1 MLENFVTDK
10 FEYKKLSESEQ
21 KARRILGRLTGVIAE
36 TKKPTR
42 NGRGYS
48 IELWENVFENP
59 IMKEK
64 IANRCCFGELNHPAD
79 RTEIDIEKVAIC
91 LAEQPKK
98 STDGRLYGVFDILD
112 TPNGRILKTL
122 CDYGC
127 KIGISSRGQGDIITD
142 RNGDDMVDPDTYE
155 CECFDAVLIPGVE
168 AARLTYVTE
177 SLNSKK
183 SLKQTLTESLDA
195 ASEDEKV
202 IMKETL
208 ENLNLML
215 EAQSD
220 DEKEVIDTE
229 EVAADIEVEVE
240 PTADEAETSNEDSE
254 DSDPEVGTDG
264 ADLDLESELVD
275 DEIDA
280 IIDAEEVEEEEIPTA
295 TPDDIELELVDDEIE
310 EEEMTDEEIFM
321 NFLTTNFDDD
331 QIKEV
336 CKILDIEVEDDESEE
351 PESEDNSEPATDE
364 VEAEE
369 QAAEDDA
376 TSDEEIVDDE
386 STEEVE
392 ETSDEDINSDEDDAE
407 QDEEP
412 VEEAIDDGASALVTT
427 LKETLKAKSDLENDV
442 KSLQE
447 KLAVSDA
454 KVDALNEEC
463 GRYKVSIS
471 RLSQLAKSSKDLTSK
486 VSALEESLAEKD
498 EVINSQKLRISRL
511 IESKKQSASAANE
524 VTTLTESLNTAK
536 TTYEEKINVL
546 TESLNKEKQEAQTKI
561 NELTESVKKT
571 TAIKESYRT
580 LANKAVNKYIE
591 VKADTL
597 GLTPKDIKRKLGESY
612 TLEDVDQVCE
622 DLKSYQLNVSRLPF
636 SVDRKVSVKVNES
649 MSTRKMPSNQSVFE
663 DDDIDGSLIRLAN
676 LD

>member
-10 FEYKKLSESEQ
+10 FEYKKLSEAEQ

-98 STDGRLYGVFDILD
+98 SKDGRLYGVFDILD

-142 RNGDDMVDPDTYE
+142 HNGDDVVDPDTYE

-177 SLNSKK
+177 GLNTKK
-183 SLKQTLTESLDA
+183 TLKQTLTESLDA
-195 ASEDEKV
+195 ASEDDRV

-208 ENLNLML
+208 ENLNLIL
-215 EAQSD
+215 EDKEEEIVD
-220 DEKEVIDTE
+220 DVVDNEVDVEDEIEAATEDEVIDDT
-229 EVAADIEVEVE
+229 
-240 PTADEAETSNEDSE
+240 DSE
-254 DSDPEVGTDG
+254 DD
-264 ADLDLESELVD
+264 LVD
-275 DEIDA
+275 DEVEDTES
-280 IIDAEEVEEEEIPTA
+280 DEEEVEDEEEIPTT
-295 TPDDIELELVDDEIE
+295 TPDDLELELQDIE
-310 EEEMTDEEIFM
+310 DVEEPTNEEIFLD
-321 NFLTTNFDDD
+321 FLANNFDEDKV
-331 QIKEV
+331 KEV
-336 CKILDIEVEDDESEE
+336 CKILDIEIEDENIESDETDVADTDVADDETT
-351 PESEDNSEPATDE
+351 TD
-364 VEAEE
+364 
-369 QAAEDDA
+369 
-376 TSDEEIVDDE
+376 
-386 STEEVE
+386 STDEVE
-392 ETSDEDINSDEDDAE
+392 ETSDENIDSDEEEAE
-407 QDEEP
+407 QEEEP
-412 VEEAIDDGASALVTT
+412 VEEAIDDGASALVST

-454 KVDALNEEC
+454 KVDTLTEEC
-463 GRYKVSIS
+463 NRYKLSIS
-471 RLSQLAKSSKDLTSK
+471 RLSQLAKSSKDLSAK
-486 VSALEESLAEKD
+486 VSALEESLTEKD
-498 EVINSQKLRISRL
+498 EMINSQKLRISRL
-511 IESKKQSASAANE
+511 IESRKQSATAANE
-524 VTTLTESLNTAK
+524 VTTLTESLNSTK
-536 TTYEEKINVL
+536 TSYEAQISALNESIEKQKQESQTQLTEL
-546 TESLNKEKQEAQTKI
+546 TESL
-561 NELTESVKKT
+561 KKT
-571 TAIKESYRT
+571 TAIKESYRN

-591 VKADTL
+591 VKADIL
-597 GLTPKDIKRKLGESY
+597 GLTTKDIKRKLGESY

-636 SVDRKVSVKVNES
+636 SIDRKVSVKVNES
-649 MSTRKMPSNQSVFE
+649 AATRKMKPAQAEFE
-663 DDDIDGSLIRLAN
+663 DDGVDAGLIRLAN

>member
-21 KARRILGRLTGVIAE
+21 KARRILGRLTGVIAD
-36 TKKPTR
+36 TKMPTR

-48 IELWENVFENP
+48 VELWENVFSNP
-59 IMKEK
+59 IMQEK

-98 STDGRLYGVFDILD
+98 NKDGRLYGVFDILD

-142 RNGDDMVDPDTYE
+142 RNGDDVVDPETYE

-177 SLNSKK
+177 SFDKRK
-183 SLKQTLTESLDA
+183 TLKQSLNESFDA
-195 ASEDEKV
+195 ASEDEKL

-208 ENLNLML
+208 ENLNIVL
-215 EAQSD
+215 EEND
-220 DEKEVIDTE
+220 DDIDLDI
-229 EVAADIEVEVE
+229 DIEGDVNTTESDEDDVDVE
-240 PTADEAETSNEDSE
+240 
-254 DSDPEVGTDG
+254 TD
-264 ADLDLESELVD
+264 DTNDLETAEG
-275 DEIDA
+275 E
-280 IIDAEEVEEEEIPTA
+280 DAEEADTIDIDDEDIPTI
-295 TPDDIELELVDDEIE
+295 TPDAEDELELVDIDAVAEDER
-310 EEEMTDEEIFM
+310 TDEEV
-321 NFLTTNFDDD
+321 FLDFLATNFEDD
-331 QIKEV
+331 QIKKV
-336 CKILDIEVEDDESEE
+336 CKILDIEIEDEADTDDEDKTDDQVDDGAQ
-351 PESEDNSEPATDE
+351 EDAIVDT
-364 VEAEE
+364 
-369 QAAEDDA
+369 DDA
-376 TSDEEIVDDE
+376 DIDID
-386 STEEVE
+386 STEEADE
-392 ETSDEDINSDEDDAE
+392 ASDEDIDSDEEEAE

-412 VEEAIDDGASALVTT
+412 VEEAIDNGASALVST

-454 KVDALNEEC
+454 KVDALTEEC
-463 GRYKVSIS
+463 GRYKLSIS
-471 RLSQLAKSSKDLTSK
+471 RLSQLAKSSKDLSSK

-498 EVINSQKLRISRL
+498 ETINSQKLRISRL
-511 IESKKQSASAANE
+511 IESRKQSIDNSSE
-524 VTTLTESLNTAK
+524 ITSLTESLNSTK
-536 TTYEEKINVL
+536 TNYEAQISTLN
-546 TESLNKEKQEAQTKI
+546 ESLKKQADESQRKI
-561 NELTESVKKT
+561 TELTESIQKT
-571 TAIKESYRT
+571 TAIKESYRN

-591 VKADTL
+591 VKADIL
-597 GLTPKDIKRKLGESY
+597 GLMPKDIKRKLGESY
-612 TLEDVDQVCE
+612 TLDDVDQVCE

-649 MSTRKMPSNQSVFE
+649 ASTRRMKATSTDFE
-663 DDDIDGSLIRLAN
+663 DDGVDVSLIKLAN
-676 LD
+676 LG

>member
-10 FEYKKLSESEQ
+10 FEYKKLSEAEQ

-98 STDGRLYGVFDILD
+98 SKDGRLYGVFDILD

-142 RNGDDMVDPDTYE
+142 HNGDDVVDPDTYE

-177 SLNSKK
+177 SLDTKK

-195 ASEDEKV
+195 ASEDDKV

-208 ENLNLML
+208 ENLNLIL
-215 EAQSD
+215 EDTKEEEIVDEIVD
-220 DEKEVIDTE
+220 DEVDVEDEIETATDDEVVD
-229 EVAADIEVEVE
+229 DI
-240 PTADEAETSNEDSE
+240 
-254 DSDPEVGTDG
+254 
-264 ADLDLESELVD
+264 DLEDDLVD
-275 DEIDA
+275 D
-280 IIDAEEVEEEEIPTA
+280 DAEDAESEEETEEEIPTA
-295 TPDDIELELVDDEIE
+295 TPDDLELELQDVEDAEKE
-310 EEEMTDEEIFM
+310 PTDEEIFLD
-321 NFLTTNFDDD
+321 FLANNFDEDKV
-331 QIKEV
+331 KEV
-336 CKILDIEVEDDESEE
+336 CKILDIEIEDEDKESEE
-351 PESEDNSEPATDE
+351 TE
-364 VEAEE
+364 VADTEE
-369 QAAEDDA
+369 VDGADV
-376 TSDEEIVDDE
+376 TDDE
-386 STEEVE
+386 INTDSTEEVE
-392 ETSDEDINSDEDDAE
+392 EISDENIDSDEEEEE

-412 VEEAIDDGASALVTT
+412 VEEAIDDGASALVST

-454 KVDALNEEC
+454 KVDTLTEEC
-463 GRYKVSIS
+463 NRYKLSIS
-471 RLSQLAKSSKDLTSK
+471 RLSQLAKSSKDLSAK
-486 VSALEESLAEKD
+486 VSALEESLTEKD
-498 EVINSQKLRISRL
+498 EMINSQKLRISRL
-511 IESKKQSASAANE
+511 IESRKQSATAANE
-524 VTTLTESLNTAK
+524 VTTLTESLNSAK
-536 TTYEEKINVL
+536 TSYEAQINALNESIEKQKQESQTQLTEL
-546 TESLNKEKQEAQTKI
+546 TESL
-561 NELTESVKKT
+561 KKT
-571 TAIKESYRT
+571 TAIKESYRN

-591 VKADTL
+591 VKADIL
-597 GLTPKDIKRKLGESY
+597 GLTTKDIKRKLGESY

-636 SVDRKVSVKVNES
+636 SIDRKVSVKVNES
-649 MSTRKMPSNQSVFE
+649 AATRRMKPANAEFE
-663 DDDIDGSLIRLAN
+663 DDGVDAGLIRLAN

>member
-10 FEYKKLSESEQ
+10 FEYKKLSEAEQ

-98 STDGRLYGVFDILD
+98 SKDGRLYGVFDILD

-142 RNGDDMVDPDTYE
+142 HNGDDVVDPDTYE

-177 SLNSKK
+177 SLNTKK

-195 ASEDEKV
+195 ASEDDRV

-208 ENLNLML
+208 ENLNLIL
-215 EAQSD
+215 EDKEEEIVDEIVD
-220 DEKEVIDTE
+220 DEVDVEDEIETAAEDEVIDDT
-229 EVAADIEVEVE
+229 
-240 PTADEAETSNEDSE
+240 DSE
-254 DSDPEVGTDG
+254 D
-264 ADLDLESELVD
+264 ELVD
-275 DEIDA
+275 DEVEDTES
-280 IIDAEEVEEEEIPTA
+280 DEEEVEDEEEIPTA
-295 TPDDIELELVDDEIE
+295 TPDELELELQDVEDVE
-310 EEEMTDEEIFM
+310 EPTNEEIFLD
-321 NFLTTNFDDD
+321 FLANNFDEDKV
-331 QIKEV
+331 KEV
-336 CKILDIEVEDDESEE
+336 CKILDIEIEDENTESDETAVVDTDVADDET
-351 PESEDNSEPATDE
+351 NTD
-364 VEAEE
+364 
-369 QAAEDDA
+369 
-376 TSDEEIVDDE
+376 
-386 STEEVE
+386 STDEVE
-392 ETSDEDINSDEDDAE
+392 ETSDENIDSDEEEAE
-407 QDEEP
+407 QEEEP
-412 VEEAIDDGASALVTT
+412 VEEAIDDGASALVST

-454 KVDALNEEC
+454 KVDTLTEEC
-463 GRYKVSIS
+463 NRYKLSIS
-471 RLSQLAKSSKDLTSK
+471 RLSQLAKSSKDLSAK
-486 VSALEESLAEKD
+486 VSALEESLTEKD
-498 EVINSQKLRISRL
+498 EMINSQKLRISRL
-511 IESKKQSASAANE
+511 IESRKQSATAANE
-524 VTTLTESLNTAK
+524 VTTLTESLNSTK
-536 TTYEEKINVL
+536 TSYEAQISALNESIEKQKQESQTQLTEL
-546 TESLNKEKQEAQTKI
+546 TESL
-561 NELTESVKKT
+561 KKT
-571 TAIKESYRT
+571 TAIKESYRN

-591 VKADTL
+591 VKADIL
-597 GLTPKDIKRKLGESY
+597 GLTTKDIKRKLGESY

-636 SVDRKVSVKVNES
+636 SIDRKVSVKVNES
-649 MSTRKMPSNQSVFE
+649 AATRKMKPAQAEFE
-663 DDDIDGSLIRLAN
+663 DDGVDAGLIRLAN

>member
-177 SLNSKK
+177 SLSSKK

-215 EAQSD
+215 EAN
-220 DEKEVIDTE
+220 DE
-229 EVAADIEVEVE
+229 
-240 PTADEAETSNEDSE
+240 ED
-254 DSDPEVGTDG
+254 V
-264 ADLDLESELVD
+264 
-275 DEIDA
+275 
-280 IIDAEEVEEEEIPTA
+280 IDAEDV
-295 TPDDIELELVDDEIE
+295 
-310 EEEMTDEEIFM
+310 
-321 NFLTTNFDDD
+321 
-331 QIKEV
+331 
-336 CKILDIEVEDDESEE
+336 
-351 PESEDNSEPATDE
+351 ATD
-364 VEAEE
+364 VW
-369 QAAEDDA
+369 DC
-376 TSDEEIVDDE
+376 TKW
-386 STEEVE
+386 
-392 ETSDEDINSDEDDAE
+392 
-407 QDEEP
+407 
-412 VEEAIDDGASALVTT
+412 TT
-427 LKETLKAKSDLENDV
+427 
-442 KSLQE
+442 
-447 KLAVSDA
+447 
-454 KVDALNEEC
+454 
-463 GRYKVSIS
+463 
-471 RLSQLAKSSKDLTSK
+471 RL
-486 VSALEESLAEKD
+486 
-498 EVINSQKLRISRL
+498 
-511 IESKKQSASAANE
+511 
-524 VTTLTESLNTAK
+524 
-536 TTYEEKINVL
+536 
-546 TESLNKEKQEAQTKI
+546 
-561 NELTESVKKT
+561 
-571 TAIKESYRT
+571 
-580 LANKAVNKYIE
+580 
-591 VKADTL
+591 
-597 GLTPKDIKRKLGESY
+597 
-612 TLEDVDQVCE
+612 
-622 DLKSYQLNVSRLPF
+622 F
-636 SVDRKVSVKVNES
+636 
-649 MSTRKMPSNQSVFE
+649 
-663 DDDIDGSLIRLAN
+663 
-676 LD
+676 

>member
-142 RNGDDMVDPDTYE
+142 RNGDDMVDPETYE

-177 SLNSKK
+177 SLNNKK

-215 EAQSD
+215 EAKDED
-220 DEKEVIDTE
+220 DEVVDTE
-229 EVAADIEVEVE
+229 EVAADVEADADVE
-240 PTADEAETSNEDSE
+240 PTADDSDSSVEATETEASDLEAEL
-254 DSDPEVGTDG
+254 
-264 ADLDLESELVD
+264 AD
-275 DEIDA
+275 DEIDD
-280 IIDAEEVEEEEIPTA
+280 IVDIEDEDEEEIPTA
-295 TPDDIELELVDDEIE
+295 TPDDVDDIELELVDDSTD
-310 EEEMTDEEIFM
+310 EEEMTDEEIFLH
-321 NFLTTNFDDD
+321 FLSTNFDEE

-336 CKILDIEVEDDESEE
+336 CKILDIEVED
-351 PESEDNSEPATDE
+351 

-369 QAAEDDA
+369 TEDSTDENSEDAADEVAAEDETDTDDA
-376 TSDEEIVDDE
+376 EVSDDEIVDDE

-392 ETSDEDINSDEDDAE
+392 ETSDEDINSDEEDAE

-412 VEEAIDDGASALVTT
+412 VEEAIDDGASALVNT

-498 EVINSQKLRISRL
+498 EVISSQKLRISRL
-511 IESKKQSASAANE
+511 IESKKQSANAANE
-524 VTTLTESLNTAK
+524 VTTLTESLNTTK
-536 TTYEEKINVL
+536 TSYEEKINGL
-546 TESLNKEKQEAQTKI
+546 TESLNREKQEAQSKI
-561 NELTESVKKT
+561 TELTESVKKT

-649 MSTRKMPSNQSVFE
+649 MSTRKMTSNQSMFD

>member
-10 FEYKKLSESEQ
+10 FEYKKLSEAEQ

-98 STDGRLYGVFDILD
+98 SKDGRLYGVFDILD

-142 RNGDDMVDPDTYE
+142 HNGDDVVDPDTYE

-177 SLNSKK
+177 SLNTKK
-183 SLKQTLTESLDA
+183 TLKQTLTESLDA
-195 ASEDEKV
+195 ASEDDRV

-208 ENLNLML
+208 ENLNLIL
-215 EAQSD
+215 EDKEEEIVD
-220 DEKEVIDTE
+220 DVVDNEVDVEDEIEAATEDEVIDDT
-229 EVAADIEVEVE
+229 
-240 PTADEAETSNEDSE
+240 DSE
-254 DSDPEVGTDG
+254 DD
-264 ADLDLESELVD
+264 LVD
-275 DEIDA
+275 DEVEDTES
-280 IIDAEEVEEEEIPTA
+280 DEEEVEDEEEIPTA
-295 TPDDIELELVDDEIE
+295 TPDDLELELQDVE
-310 EEEMTDEEIFM
+310 EVEEPTNEEIFLD
-321 NFLTTNFDDD
+321 FLANNFDEDKV
-331 QIKEV
+331 KEV
-336 CKILDIEVEDDESEE
+336 CKILDIEIEDENTESDETDVVDTDVADDET
-351 PESEDNSEPATDE
+351 NTD
-364 VEAEE
+364 
-369 QAAEDDA
+369 
-376 TSDEEIVDDE
+376 
-386 STEEVE
+386 STDEVE
-392 ETSDEDINSDEDDAE
+392 ETSDENIDSDEEEAE
-407 QDEEP
+407 QEEEP
-412 VEEAIDDGASALVTT
+412 VEEAIDDGASALVST

-454 KVDALNEEC
+454 KVDTLTEEC
-463 GRYKVSIS
+463 NRYKLSIS
-471 RLSQLAKSSKDLTSK
+471 RLSQLAKSSKDLSAK
-486 VSALEESLAEKD
+486 VSALEESLTEKD
-498 EVINSQKLRISRL
+498 EMINSQKLRISRL
-511 IESKKQSASAANE
+511 IESRKQSATAANE
-524 VTTLTESLNTAK
+524 VTTLTESLNSTK
-536 TTYEEKINVL
+536 TSYEAQISALNESIEKQKQESQTQLTEL
-546 TESLNKEKQEAQTKI
+546 TESL
-561 NELTESVKKT
+561 KKT
-571 TAIKESYRT
+571 TAIKESYRN

-591 VKADTL
+591 VKADIL
-597 GLTPKDIKRKLGESY
+597 GLTTKDIKRKLGESY

-636 SVDRKVSVKVNES
+636 SIDRKVSVKVNES
-649 MSTRKMPSNQSVFE
+649 AATRKMKPAQAEFE
-663 DDDIDGSLIRLAN
+663 DDGVDAGLIRLAN